1 MNNRKLLRSQ
11 LIEAWHQAI
20 EFDYKRQ
27 RINSERSLQASIWS
41 KLNKIFDN
49 QPRRM
54 FIEPSLAVISSA
66 TEGQKQIVRV
76 PDLVICNSREIIGV
90 VEMKYRP
97 NTKPN
102 YKKDIDTLAW
112 IAENGSNIVIS
123 NYRFRGNIADAH
135 AYKMAKSVVFVWTGV
150 HRDKNISLDIPKRLC
165 CTSRKID
172 AMPPAPDAAMPWHPR
187 APCSGARVA

>member
-20 EFDYKRQ
+20 ESDYKRQ

-41 KLNKIFDN
+41 KLDKIFDN

-54 FIEPSLAVISSA
+54 FIEPSLAVISSVA
-66 TEGQKQIVRV
+66 EGQKRIVRV
-76 PDLVICNSREIIGV
+76 PDLIICNSREIIGV

-112 IAENGSNIVIS
+112 IAKNDSNIVIS
-123 NYRFRGNIADAH
+123 NYRFRGDIADAH
-135 AYKMAKSVVFVWTGV
+135 TYKMAKSVVFAWAGV
-150 HRDKNISLDIPKRLC
+150 HRDKNISLDIPKSIKENFLELHAITRMNQDPE
-165 CTSRKID
+165 IVIG
-172 AMPPAPDAAMPWHPR
+172 H
-187 APCSGARVA
+187 